1 MTSSWYCEG
10 FDKFDLDGFYLSGS
24 LELPESVLDFCA
36 CSCCDG
42 CGGFSYF
49 STTLFVFILIF
60 VLIFG
65 ALLSI
70 SDPTISFAGSS
81 FTVRVGYSFAAI
93 SLGGTG
99 LRLTPPSS
107 SVLIGLTSSECN
119 WAFSSEG
126 VGAARARFCR
136 RRRRSR
142 KKLSRAMAM
151 AREAT
156 PPTVEPAMTPV
167 ETLGEE

>member
-1 MTSSWYCEG
+1 
-10 FDKFDLDGFYLSGS
+10 LDGVHAVKS
-24 LELPESVLDFCA
+24 LELPESVLDLCA
-36 CSCCDG
+36 CACYGG
-42 CGGFSYF
+42 CGGCSYF
-49 STTLFVFILIF
+49 STTLFVFVLIF
-60 VLIFG
+60 VLILG

-81 FTVRVGYSFAAI
+81 LTVRVRCSFAAI

-99 LRLTPPSS
+99 LRLMPPSS

-119 WAFSSEG
+119 WAFSSGG
-126 VGAARARFCR
+126 VGAARARFCC

-142 KKLSRAMAM
+142 KKPSRAMAM

-167 ETLGEE
+167 ETL

>member
-1 MTSSWYCEG
+1 M
-10 FDKFDLDGFYLSGS
+10 LSRS
-24 LELPESVLDFCA
+24 LELPESVLGFCA
-36 CSCCDG
+36 CSCCGG
-42 CGGFSYF
+42 CGGCSYF
-49 STTLFVFILIF
+49 STTLFVFVLTF

-65 ALLSI
+65 VRLSI

-81 FTVRVGYSFAAI
+81 LTVRIGSSFAAI

-99 LRLTPPSS
+99 LRLIPPSS

-119 WAFSSEG
+119 WAFSSAK

-142 KKLSRAMAM
+142 RKLSRAMEM

-167 ETLGEE
+167 ETL